1 MAFDHKRRIRG
12 LLAKADRTE
21 FPAEAASLRALAAKL
36 MRAHGIT
43 AADLVDKPASPVNRP
58 RVTPQGP
65 HVVMIVFDEVASFR
79 FNYSPMANTT
89 GATTGTTTGNHT
101 YFWPG

>member
-21 FPAEAASLRALAAKL
+21 FPLEAEALRARAEKL
-36 MRAHGIT
+36 MRTHGIT
-43 AADLVDKPASPVNRP
+43 RADLVDKPPPPVNRP

-65 HVVMIVFDEVASFR
+65 MVVVVLFDEAASFR

-89 GATTGTTTGNHT
+89 GTTGTVTGNHT